1 MCAFCCRLLQG
12 AEDAERYYVV
22 ALDVGRR
29 GIVYG
34 GQDGVVEYL
43 CCCVRS
49 GSTHST
55 LVQRPHAPAAMFFFF
70 FLPLRIW
77 YGRGAS
83 FCECRERCAFR
94 LRINSFSTSRMK
106 ETARPSVSPR
116 TRSREK
122 PLRLCSGGGICC
134 AYSTIDVRAEGRGG
148 TSSCLWR
155 YSQHVP
161 Y

>member
-1 MCAFCCRLLQG
+1 MCVCAFCCRLLQG

-70 FLPLRIW
+70 SCLSA
-77 YGRGAS
+77 YGMEEGHH
-83 FCECRERCAFR
+83 
-94 LRINSFSTSRMK
+94 
-106 ETARPSVSPR
+106 SVSAGSAVLSDFGLIVFPHP
-116 TRSREK
+116 E
-122 PLRLCSGGGICC
+122 
-134 AYSTIDVRAEGRGG
+134 
-148 TSSCLWR
+148 
-155 YSQHVP
+155 
-161 Y
+161 